1 MSDKRINTDANGDP
15 RVSEVYRDLAAE
27 RTPEHLDH
35 VILNAARREAR
46 PRWNRAAAWL
56 RPAAW
61 VATIGVCL
69 AIVIEISLL
78 PDSLPTEDAAW
89 DATDAASD
97 EPAAAPPE
105 TPGDAGKQLELLQQ
119 RPAKTESLQR
129 MQRPGAA
136 TAAKPSARRDEQVA
150 EEKAAAD
157 RAAPAAKSVVEA
169 LEDRDA
175 GLLGEAEIRA
185 RQEAD
190 GNGRLAPV
198 AVTAAP
204 AGALALEASA
214 ERYCDEEQTGDPNSW
229 LDCIL
234 ELERQGLHDAARI
247 ERDLLTETFPPPEL
261 ILPPQRP

>member
-1 MSDKRINTDANGDP
+1 
-15 RVSEVYRDLAAE
+15 
-27 RTPEHLDH
+27 
-35 VILNAARREAR
+35 
-46 PRWNRAAAWL
+46 
-56 RPAAW
+56 
-61 VATIGVCL
+61 
-69 AIVIEISLL
+69 
-78 PDSLPTEDAAW
+78 
-89 DATDAASD
+89 
-97 EPAAAPPE
+97 
-105 TPGDAGKQLELLQQ
+105 
-119 RPAKTESLQR
+119 
-129 MQRPGAA
+129 
-136 TAAKPSARRDEQVA
+136 
-150 EEKAAAD
+150 
-157 RAAPAAKSVVEA
+157 
-169 LEDRDA
+169 
-175 GLLGEAEIRA
+175 LLGEAEIRA